1 MKRQRDPA
9 TKPTISKYRAKTMCR
24 TLLGQKL
31 AEALKDERPD
41 SRKVQ
46 PLDFC
51 NFPDKGNTTDESY
64 NTQSYSSK
72 R

>member
-1 MKRQRDPA
+1 MKP
-9 TKPTISKYRAKTMCR
+9 ISKYRAKTMCR

-51 NFPDKGNTTDESY
+51 NFPDQENITHEKAYTLNA
-64 NTQSYSSK
+64 
-72 R
+72 